1 MCLSAHYVW
10 GIISLEFNLVKLSL
24 FWEMGPDLWYQTM
37 NKWIKY
43 AATSKL
49 WEICEDL
56 VV

>member
-37 NKWIKY
+37 NK
-43 AATSKL
+43 
-49 WEICEDL
+49 
-56 VV
+56 